1 MSCKLSTLQR
11 LLLFNIASFFFSK
24 KKKNM
29 VSFLRSG
36 EYLGYNK
43 LDAASR

>member
-1 MSCKLSTLQR
+1 MSCKVSTLQT
-11 LLLFNIASFFFSK
+11 LLLFNIASFSFQ

-29 VSFLRSG
+29 VSFLQSG

-43 LDAASR
+43 LDAASY